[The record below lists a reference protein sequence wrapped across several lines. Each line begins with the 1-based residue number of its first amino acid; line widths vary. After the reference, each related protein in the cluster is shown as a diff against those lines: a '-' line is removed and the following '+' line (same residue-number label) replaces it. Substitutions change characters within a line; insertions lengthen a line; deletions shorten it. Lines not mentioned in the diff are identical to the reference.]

1 MSVLA
6 KKLVP
11 LHNESGMLA
20 TAGGIVFTGHRDGKV
35 VAYNDETLE
44 ELWTFNT
51 GIHIKSPLITYAFGG
66 KQFVAVKAGGRPS
79 DDANQ
84 ATAAMLF
91 VFSL

>member
-1 MSVLA
+1 MSVMA
-6 KKLVP
+6 KKIVP

-20 TAGGIVFTGHRDGKV
+20 TAGGLVFTGHTDGKV
-35 VAYNDETLE
+35 VAYHDETLE

-66 KQFVAVKAGGRPS
+66 KQFLAVKAGGRPQNA
-79 DDANQ
+79 ANQ
-84 ATAAMLF
+84 ATASMLF